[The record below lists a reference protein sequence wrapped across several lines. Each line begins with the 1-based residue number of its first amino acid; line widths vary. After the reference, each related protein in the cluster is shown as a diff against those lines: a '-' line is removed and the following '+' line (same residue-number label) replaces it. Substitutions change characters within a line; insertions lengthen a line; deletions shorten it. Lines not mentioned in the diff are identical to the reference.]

1 MTSVPIWCPQAFKP
15 VASNAYN
22 RTGSHLLR
30 LIAICMADIS
40 KRLEK
45 AGKFLQK
52 GKVDSALEE
61 YLSILDVDPGNDK
74 VRHTAADLFLQIN
87 RPEEAGSLLSELF
100 DRELAVG
107 DNARAAVTFKKLAR
121 VAPPK
126 LGQILRFAQAAE
138 RNGSRREAIEAYN
151 TAVNGFLQQGRENE
165 ALSAMRRM
173 VALDPDPRN
182 MKRLAD
188 MASKLQ
194 DRETAAD
201 VLVKLAIAEE
211 EEGRSA
217 FAWFERAH
225 QQDPGNPHAAFH
237 YGKALFDKGEVERA
251 LRAFEPAATAQNSL
265 PEHRKA
271 FALALLAAHRPK
283 DAQPILWQL
292 YLKTPARLDE
302 MGVLLGELL
311 KQQNYKEA
319 LELARKIDTQQQ
331 RLGTRKEFAEFLRDI
346 SAAHPSDA
354 EFLVYLSELFNATN
368 REHDYCETLIQL
380 FQLRYAAGDFSRA
393 ADALDRATDAD
404 PYLEGSERRLE
415 LLHGK
420 IDSNRYRNIA
430 SRLQKAGAEPA
441 MDERE
446 EPREELKVLSE
457 SEGEP
462 TLLEDLMLQAEIFM
476 QYSMRSKAMER
487 LERIQKLFP
496 HEEKKSE
503 KLRQLYVS
511 AGIVPQYGK
520 ASSASA
526 AKAAP
531 EQTVQSISAPAGSA
545 PASGGDGAVDSFAR
559 ITEITRNI
567 YRQSNVKGVLFAA
580 VNDIGRHWGASRCVA
595 GLCNPGK
602 PPSAALEYCAP
613 GVKQSEVMAIVRLI
627 GVLQGLA
634 VQRGSVVIE
643 DVVKAPELQPLGEHL
658 KALDLKSVLACPLT
672 DGDQHVGILILEQTD
687 TRKSWPSADVVVLKT
702 IADQMVLA
710 VNNAK
715 LRNLMKTL
723 AVTDE
728 QSGLLKRSS
737 YVDVMMTEVKRSLQ
751 QNVPMTVMLLN
762 FGKVSVLSREGG
774 EGALETL
781 MQNLG
786 QSIVANIR
794 QTDIAIRYDRTT
806 IALILG
812 DTKDANSSF
821 VIDKFRKV
829 IAGEKVPGTENQV
842 SMTVGIAGAV
852 IQKEYDP
859 VDIVTEVIN
868 RAEHALEVANSK
880 GPNSAHAM
888 APIYESAAIA

>member
-1 MTSVPIWCPQAFKP
+1 
-15 VASNAYN
+15 
-22 RTGSHLLR
+22 
-30 LIAICMADIS
+30 MADIS

-87 RPEEAGSLLSELF
+87 RTDEAASLLSELF
-100 DRELAVG
+100 DRELAMG
-107 DNARAAVTFKKLAR
+107 DNARAAVTYKKLAR
-121 VAPPK
+121 IKSPK

-151 TAVNGFLQQGRENE
+151 TAVTGFLQEGRENE
-165 ALSAMRRM
+165 ALSAMRQM
-173 VALDPDPRN
+173 VTLDPDPRN

-201 VLVKLAIAEE
+201 VLLKLAIAEE

-225 QQDPGNPHAAFH
+225 QQDPGNPNAAFH
-237 YGKALFDKGEVERA
+237 YGKVLFDKGEVERA
-251 LRAFEPAATAQNSL
+251 LHVFEPAATAQNSL

-271 FALALLAAHRPK
+271 YALALLAAHRPK

-292 YLKTPARLDE
+292 YLKNPARLDE

-319 LELARKIDTQQQ
+319 LELGRKIDIQQQ
-331 RLGTRKEFAEFLRDI
+331 RLGTRKEFAEFLHDI
-346 SAAHPSDA
+346 GEAHPPDA
-354 EFLVYLSELFNATN
+354 DFLTYLAELFNATN
-368 REHDYCETLIQL
+368 REHDYCDTLNQL
-380 FQLRYAAGDFSRA
+380 FQLRYAAGDFNRA

-415 LLHGK
+415 LLRGK

-430 SRLQKAGAEPA
+430 SRLQKAGAEPVA
-441 MDERE
+441 DDKE
-446 EPREELKVLSE
+446 EPQEDLKVLSGT
-457 SEGEP
+457 EGEP

-476 QYSMRSKAMER
+476 QYNMRAKAMER

-496 HEEKKSE
+496 HEEEKSG

-511 AGIVPQYGK
+511 AGIVPRYGK
-520 ASSASA
+520 TDSA
-526 AKAAP
+526 ANAAP
-531 EQTVQSISAPAGSA
+531 PEPTVESISAPAGSA
-545 PASGGDGAVDSFAR
+545 PASSGEGAADSFAR

-580 VNDIGRHWGASRCVA
+580 VNDIGRHWNASRCVA

-613 GVKQSEVMAIVRLI
+613 GVKQSDVMAIVRLI

-634 VQRGSVVIE
+634 VQRGAVVVE
-643 DVVKAPELQPLGEHL
+643 DAPKAPELQPLGEHL

-687 TRKSWPSADVVVLKT
+687 QRKSWPSNDVVVLKT

-728 QSGLLKRSS
+728 KSGLLKRAS
-737 YVDVMMTEVKRSLQ
+737 YVDVMMAEVRRSLQ
-751 QNVPMTVMLLN
+751 QSVPITVMLLN
-762 FGKVSVLSREGG
+762 FGKVSMLSREGG
-774 EGALETL
+774 ESGLESL
-781 MQNLG
+781 MENLG
-786 QSIVANIR
+786 QSVTANIR
-794 QTDIAIRYDRTT
+794 QTDIAIRYDRTS

-829 IAGEKVPGTENQV
+829 IAGVKVPGTENPI
-842 SMTVGIAGAV
+842 SMTVGVAGAV
-852 IQKEYDP
+852 IHKEYDP

-868 RAEHALEVANSK
+868 RAEHALEVAQSK
-880 GPNSAHAM
+880 GPNSAHVM
-888 APIYESAAIA
+888 APVYESAVVA

>member
-1 MTSVPIWCPQAFKP
+1 
-15 VASNAYN
+15 
-22 RTGSHLLR
+22 
-30 LIAICMADIS
+30 MANIS

-74 VRHTAADLFLQIN
+74 VRHTAADLFLQIH
-87 RPEEAGSLLSELF
+87 RPDEAASLLSELF
-100 DRELAVG
+100 DRELAMG
-107 DNARAAVTFKKLAR
+107 DNARAAVTYKKLAR
-121 VAPPK
+121 ITPPN
-126 LGQILRFAQAAE
+126 LGQIFRFAQVAE
-138 RNGSRREAIEAYN
+138 RNGSRREAMEAYN
-151 TAVNGFLQQGRENE
+151 TAVAGFLREGRENE

-173 VALDPDPRN
+173 AVLDPDPRN
-182 MKRLAD
+182 LKRLAD
-188 MASKLQ
+188 LASKLN
-194 DRETAAD
+194 DRQTAAE
-201 VLVKLAIAEE
+201 VLLKLGIAEE
-211 EEGRSA
+211 GEGRSA
-217 FAWFERAH
+217 FSVYERAY
-225 QQDPGNPHAAFH
+225 QQDPGNPNTAFQF
-237 YGKALFDKGEVERA
+237 GKALFDKGEVERA
-251 LRAFEPAATAQNSL
+251 LQVFETAARSANSL

-271 FALALLAAHRPK
+271 YALALLAAHRPK
-283 DAQPILWQL
+283 EAQPILWQL
-292 YLKTPARLDE
+292 YLKAPARLDE
-302 MGVLLGELL
+302 MGVLLGELF
-311 KQQNYKEA
+311 KQQNFKEA
-319 LELARKIDTQQQ
+319 LDLAQKIDNQQQ
-331 RLGTRKEFAEFLRDI
+331 RLGARKEYAAFLHDI
-346 SAAHPSDA
+346 TESHPPDA
-354 EFLVYLSELFNATN
+354 EFLVYLSELFNVTN

-380 FQLRYAAGDFSRA
+380 FQLRYAAGDFNRA

-404 PYLEGSERRLE
+404 PYLEGGERRLE
-415 LLHGK
+415 QLRGK

-441 MDERE
+441 MDDKQ
-446 EPREELKVLSE
+446 EPQEELKVLSDT
-457 SEGEP
+457 EGEP

-476 QYSMRSKAMER
+476 QYNMRAKAMER

-496 HEEKKSE
+496 QEEKKSE

-520 ASSASA
+520 AASEP
-526 AKAAP
+526 KAAP
-531 EQTVQSISAPAGSA
+531 APAAPTVESISAPAGSA
-545 PASGGDGAVDSFAR
+545 PASSAEDAVDHFAR
-559 ITEITRNI
+559 INEITRNI

-580 VNDIGRHWGASRCVA
+580 VNDIGRHWAASRCVA
-595 GLCNPGK
+595 GLCHPGK

-613 GVKQSEVMAIVRLI
+613 GVKQSDVMSIVRLI
-627 GVLQGLA
+627 GVLQALT
-634 VQRGSVVIE
+634 VQRGPVVIE
-643 DVVKAPELQPLGEHL
+643 DAVKAPELQPLGEHL
-658 KALDLKSVLACPLT
+658 VALDLKSVLACPLM

-687 TRKSWPSADVVVLKT
+687 KKRSWRSTDIVVLKT

-728 QSGLLKRSS
+728 KSGLLKRAS
-737 YVDVMMTEVKRSLQ
+737 YIDVMTAEVKRSLQ

-774 EGALETL
+774 ESGLENL

-786 QSIVANIR
+786 QSITANIR

-829 IAGEKVPGTENQV
+829 ISAVQVPGTENQI
-842 SMTVGIAGAV
+842 SMAVGIAGAV

-868 RAEHALEVANSK
+868 RAEQALEIAYSK
-880 GPNSAHAM
+880 GPNTAHTM

>member
-1 MTSVPIWCPQAFKP
+1 
-15 VASNAYN
+15 
-22 RTGSHLLR
+22 
-30 LIAICMADIS
+30 MADIS

-45 AGKFLQK
+45 AGKLLQK

-87 RPEEAGSLLSELF
+87 RTDEAASLLSELF
-100 DRELAVG
+100 DRELAMG

-121 VAPPK
+121 IAPPK
-126 LGQILRFAQAAE
+126 LGQMLRFAQAAE

-151 TAVNGFLQQGRENE
+151 TAVTGFLQEGRENE

-217 FAWFERAH
+217 FSWFERAH
-225 QQDPGNPHAAFH
+225 HQDPGNPHAAFH
-237 YGKALFDKGEVERA
+237 FGKALFDKGEVERA
-251 LRAFEPAATAQNSL
+251 LQVFEPAANAQNSL

-271 FALALLAAHRPK
+271 YALALLAAHRPK

-346 SAAHPSDA
+346 TEAHPPDA

-368 REHDYCETLIQL
+368 REHDYCDTLIQL

-393 ADALDRATDAD
+393 TDALDRATDAD

-415 LLHGK
+415 LLRGK
-420 IDSNRYRNIA
+420 IDANRYRNIA
-430 SRLQKAGAEPA
+430 SRLQKAGAEPV
-441 MDERE
+441 MDDKAGPQED
-446 EPREELKVLSE
+446 LKVLSE
-457 SEGEP
+457 TEGEP
-462 TLLEDLMLQAEIFM
+462 TLLEDLILQTEIFM

-511 AGIVPQYGK
+511 AGIVPQYGNA
-520 ASSASA
+520 ASDTKVASE
-526 AKAAP
+526 P
-531 EQTVQSISAPAGSA
+531 TVQSISAPAGSA
-545 PASGGDGAVDSFAR
+545 PASSGEGAVDSFAR

-613 GVKQSEVMAIVRLI
+613 GVKQSDVMAIVRLI

-643 DVVKAPELQPLGEHL
+643 DAAKAPELQPLGEHL
-658 KALDLKSVLACPLT
+658 KALDLKSVIACPLT

-687 TRKSWPSADVVVLKT
+687 TRKSWPSNDVVVLKT

-737 YVDVMMTEVKRSLQ
+737 YIDVMMTEVKRSLQ

-762 FGKVSVLSREGG
+762 FGKVSVLSRESG

-794 QTDIAIRYDRTT
+794 QTDIAIGYDRTT

-812 DTKDANSSF
+812 DTKDSNSSF

-829 IAGEKVPGTENQV
+829 IAGVKVPGTENPI

-868 RAEHALEVANSK
+868 RVEQALEVAHSK
-880 GPNSAHAM
+880 GPNSAHVM
-888 APIYESAAIA
+888 APIYESAVVA